1 MVDKEAAAAVGR
13 VMAEAVRA
21 VAVMAEAMVMAS
33 AEAVRAAAAG
43 VRAAVRA
50 AAARVVARAEE
61 RAARAVVTVV
71 VTVAVVTVAVV
82 MAAATAVVRAVSGCG
97 CHQRAIR
104 GSSHQGIRSS
114 VSGLR
119 THTGTRSWGT
129 HRVRN
134 GGREGGRGNLHSRR
148 SNG

>member
-1 MVDKEAAAAVGR
+1 M
-13 VMAEAVRA
+13 MAEAV
-21 VAVMAEAMVMAS
+21 VMAS
-33 AEAVRAAAAG
+33 AEAVRASA
-43 VRAAVRA
+43 VRVSAVRVEGRA
-50 AAARVVARAEE
+50 AAARAAE
-61 RAARAVVTVV
+61 RAAAAGAATVV
-71 VTVAVVTVAVV
+71 VTVAVVTVAVGMAVV

-119 THTGTRSWGT
+119 THIGTRSWGT